1 MNEHQKALSSL
12 NRKVRLFIV
21 LGLIAFIGWI
31 PQEILGEILH
41 AHWMVLM
48 RSSWWLIFLLL
59 MARVFLS
66 CISEIRAW
74 INAAQSVVQER
85 ESFNAKVRE
94 QNDEFIKLMPKIR
107 EQYLSGT
114 ERTDETNAPRV

>member
-31 PQEILGEILH
+31 PQEILGEIFHL
-41 AHWMVLM
+41 HWMVLM
-48 RSSWWLIFLLL
+48 RSSWWLIFLFL

-66 CISEIRAW
+66 CISDVRAW

-107 EQYLSGT
+107 EQYLSGA
-114 ERTDETNAPRV
+114 ERTDDTNAPRV